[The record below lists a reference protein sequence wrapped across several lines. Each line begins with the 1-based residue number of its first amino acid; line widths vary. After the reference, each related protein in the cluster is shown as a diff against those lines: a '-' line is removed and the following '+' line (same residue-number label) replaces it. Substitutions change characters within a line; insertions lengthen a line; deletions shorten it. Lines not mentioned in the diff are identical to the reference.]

1 MICALSE
8 LPDHILQY
16 FLEMGDPVSYWIAGV
31 LTEERS
37 MGGDFPTWVYC
48 KEENPLVLF
57 SQMGNTFTFSEIPSD
72 IPINYGE
79 IAGFIRAIPGEQ
91 GEIWGIGGKNQA
103 VRQIWSILKHNGFY
117 LQNEKSGKTMEYL
130 SRGNPEIFG
139 NVQFQTTE
147 TLDYEQLY
155 QLLLAAQMSSVV
167 DSDSKDAWHTTLS
180 YNLRHG
186 FVKVG
191 IIEKNGEYLAV
202 GMLEENVDG
211 IAFLSSITT
220 NSLHRKKGLGTQI
233 VNTLT
238 NEALKDQ
245 RRPFLFALGEEA
257 EKLYASLG
265 FEEIGEWCDI
275 HHTMKKE
282 R

>member
-31 LTEERS
+31 LAEERS

-48 KEENPLVLF
+48 EEENPLVLF
-57 SQMGNTFTFSEIPSD
+57 SQIGNTFTFSEIPSD
-72 IPINYGE
+72 IPVNYGE
-79 IAGFIRAIPGEQ
+79 IAGFIREIPGEQ

-103 VRQIWSILKHNGFY
+103 VRQIWSILKHNGFH
-117 LQNEKSGKTMEYL
+117 LKNEKSGKIMEYL
-130 SRGNPEIFG
+130 HQENPEVLG

-265 FEEIGEWCDI
+265 FEEIGGWCDI